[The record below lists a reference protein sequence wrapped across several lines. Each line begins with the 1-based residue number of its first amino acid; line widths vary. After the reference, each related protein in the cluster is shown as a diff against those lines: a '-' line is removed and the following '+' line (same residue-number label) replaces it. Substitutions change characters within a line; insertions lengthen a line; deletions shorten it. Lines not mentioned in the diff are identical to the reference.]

1 MSISQYLIALVGG
14 FLAGLI
20 NAIAGGGTLVSFPIL
35 LSIGLR
41 PIDAN
46 ITNTVSL
53 VLGYAGGAYSQ
64 RKTLHSFRGK
74 LTAWIIVAGLGGI
87 FGSFLLR
94 LMSEKI
100 FESIVPLLIFIACAL
115 LACQGFLK
123 RLIFTKAH
131 RFTGRK
137 LLILIPIFLSATYG
151 GYFGAGLG
159 IILMSILGLTFNEG
173 IKEIN
178 SLKAV
183 LSFAINI
190 CAASF
195 LIFSGNIHWNL
206 VFIMS
211 ISSLIGGLIGGE
223 IVHKIRPE
231 ILKTLLIVFGIAV
244 GIKMLINI

>member
-1 MSISQYLIALVGG
+1 MSISQYLIAIVGG
-14 FLAGLI
+14 LLAGLI
-20 NAIAGGGTLVSFPIL
+20 NAVAGGGTLVSFPIL

-64 RKTLHSFRGK
+64 RKALGSYRGK
-74 LTAWIIVAGLGGI
+74 LSAWIIIAGLGGI
-87 FGSFLLR
+87 FGSFLLT

-100 FESIVPLLIFIACAL
+100 FESIVPLLIFVACAL

-123 RLIFTKAH
+123 RLIFAKE
-131 RFTGRK
+131 RK
-137 LLILIPIFLSATYG
+137 SSGHELLILTTIFLSATYG

-195 LIFSGNIHWNL
+195 LIFSGSIHWNL

-211 ISSLIGGLIGGE
+211 ISSLIGGLVGGK
-223 IVHKIRPE
+223 IVHKIHPE
-231 ILKTLLIVFGIAV
+231 MLKTVLIVFGIAV
-244 GIKMLINI
+244 GIKMLVNI

>member
-1 MSISQYLIALVGG
+1 M
-14 FLAGLI
+14 AGLI
-20 NAIAGGGTLVSFPIL
+20 NAVAGGGTLVSFPIL

-64 RKTLHSFRGK
+64 RKALGSYRGK
-74 LTAWIIVAGLGGI
+74 LSAWIIIAGLGGI
-87 FGSFLLR
+87 FGSFLLT

-123 RLIFTKAH
+123 RLIFAKA
-131 RFTGRK
+131 RK
-137 LLILIPIFLSATYG
+137 SSGHEFLILTTIFLSATYG

-195 LIFSGNIHWNL
+195 LIFSGSIYWNL

-211 ISSLIGGLIGGE
+211 ISSLIGGLVGGK
-223 IVHKIRPE
+223 IVHKIHPE
-231 ILKTLLIVFGIAV
+231 VLKTVLIVFGIAV
-244 GIKMLINI
+244 GIKMLVNI

>member
-1 MSISQYLIALVGG
+1 MAG
-14 FLAGLI
+14 FI
-20 NAIAGGGTLVSFPIL
+20 NAVAGGGTLVSFPIL

-64 RKTLHSFRGK
+64 RKALGSFRGK
-74 LTAWIIVAGLGGI
+74 LTASIIVAGLGGI

-94 LMSEKI
+94 LMSEKV
-100 FESIVPLLIFIACAL
+100 FESIVPLLIFTACAL

-131 RFTGRK
+131 RSTGRE

-159 IILMSILGLTFNEG
+159 IILMAILGLTFNEG

-183 LSFAINI
+183 LSFVINI
-190 CAASF
+190 GAASF

-211 ISSLIGGLIGGE
+211 ISSLIGGLIGGR

-244 GIKMLINI
+244 GIKLLTNI

>member
-1 MSISQYLIALVGG
+1 M
-14 FLAGLI
+14 AGLI
-20 NAIAGGGTLVSFPIL
+20 NAVAGGGTLVSFPIL

-64 RKTLHSFRGK
+64 RKALGSFRGK

-87 FGSFLLR
+87 SGSFLLR
-94 LMSEKI
+94 LMSEKV

-115 LACQGFLK
+115 LACQDFLK

-131 RFTGRK
+131 RSTGRE

-183 LSFAINI
+183 LSFVINI

-211 ISSLIGGLIGGE
+211 ISSLTGGLIGGK

-244 GIKMLINI
+244 GIKLLTNI

>member
-1 MSISQYLIALVGG
+1 M
-14 FLAGLI
+14 AGLI
-20 NAIAGGGTLVSFPIL
+20 NAVAGGGTLVSFPIL

-46 ITNTVSL
+46 VTNTVSL

-64 RKTLHSFRGK
+64 RKALGSLRRK
-74 LTAWIIVAGLGGI
+74 LSAWTIVAGLGGI

-94 LMSEKI
+94 LMSEKN
-100 FESIVPLLIFIACAL
+100 FERIVPLLIFIACAL

-123 RLIFTKAH
+123 RLIATRANKSRGHEF
-131 RFTGRK
+131 
-137 LLILIPIFLSATYG
+137 LILVTIFLGATYG

-159 IILMSILGLTFNEG
+159 IILMSILSLTINEG

-195 LIFSGNIHWNL
+195 LIFSGSIHWNL

-211 ISSLIGGLIGGE
+211 ISSLIGGLVGGK
-223 IVHKIRPE
+223 IVHKIHSE
-231 ILKTLLIVFGIAV
+231 TLKTVLIMFGVAV
-244 GIKMLINI
+244 GIKMLLNI

>member
-20 NAIAGGGTLVSFPIL
+20 NAVAGGGTLVSFPIL

-64 RKTLHSFRGK
+64 RSALGNFRGK
-74 LTAWIIVAGLGGI
+74 LTTWIIVAGLGGI
-87 FGSFLLR
+87 FGSFLLK
-94 LMSEKI
+94 LMPEKV

-131 RFTGRK
+131 RSTGRG
-137 LLILIPIFLSATYG
+137 LLILLPIFLSATYG

-159 IILMSILGLTFNEG
+159 IILISILGLTFSEG

-195 LIFSGNIHWNL
+195 LIFSGNIHWDL

-211 ISSLIGGLIGGE
+211 ISSLTGGLIGGK
-223 IVHKIRPE
+223 IVHRIRPE
-231 ILKTLLIVFGIAV
+231 ILKALLIVFGIAV
-244 GIKMLINI
+244 GIKMLTNI

>member
-1 MSISQYLIALVGG
+1 M
-14 FLAGLI
+14 AGVI
-20 NAIAGGGTLVSFPIL
+20 NAVAGGGTLVSFPIL

-64 RKTLHSFRGK
+64 RKALHSFRGK
-74 LTAWIIVAGLGGI
+74 LTAWIIVAGLGGM

-123 RLIFTKAH
+123 RIIFTKAH
-131 RFTGRK
+131 RSTGRN
-137 LLILIPIFLSATYG
+137 LLILIPIFLSAIYG

-159 IILMSILGLTFNEG
+159 VILMAILGLTFNEG

-195 LIFSGNIHWNL
+195 LIFSGSIHWNL

-211 ISSLIGGLIGGE
+211 ISSLIGGLVGGK
-223 IVHKIRPE
+223 IVHKIHPE
-231 ILKTLLIVFGIAV
+231 TLKTVLIVFGIAV
-244 GIKMLINI
+244 GIKMLLNI